1 MEPIFVVRMNL
12 LKYSHLQHYW
22 HHCKVLYKYITSALN
37 PLILQTGREKQER
50 KEEGKE
56 GSGL

>member
-1 MEPIFVVRMNL
+1 MNL
-12 LKYSHLQHYW
+12 LKYSG
-22 HHCKVLYKYITSALN
+22 ITLKLCTNTSRSLLN
-37 PLILQTGREKQER
+37 PLILQTGREEQER